1 MGGGSAASSLGRAR
15 GAAVVGG
22 VPVPVRTLSLQLVV
36 AVTISTAMV
45 ASVTLFNVREVSTPA
60 LTYDAFRLSAAAL
73 FLAAGLLRL
82 RRWKLTLDRTS
93 ALMSAAFVVLGVLS
107 LPLNNLAGQIVTTG
121 AESGMSLL
129 THALGS
135 LLALWLVHRGL
146 TVDGTGERAAGQRFG
161 LGSLARPACVL
172 AAAVLAVTLL
182 STDRGRSA
190 GTVGVELMIA
200 LAWWHKGFLAARR
213 DATQPWAGR
222 VAPLLG
228 SLGAVEILRAA
239 DTLQPG
245 TWSLPGAA
253 LLASVAI
260 TALHSAY
267 VDLSEVALRPVPAT
281 GPPAGSQRRP
291 ARRADRRLASRLP
304 GLRRR
309 ERRDLGRDEPRTP
322 QTRRSGSAA
331 AAAPRTAVPRTSPR
345 CSSELLSNAQRY
357 APRSPV
363 TLQMVEIAGRIEIS
377 VSDLGPGMSAADA
390 YRALDDPAPDALTG
404 LRAARALLESSGGR
418 LELRNRIGGTTFVSV
433 LPAARQPAVPA
444 SHRAGWAVSTA
455 SALALGDLL
464 GGRRQ
469 HGVQVA
475 HDTEVDELEDR
486 RLLVLV
492 DRDDG
497 LRGLHAGPVLDRAGD
512 AVRDVQLRRDR
523 LAGLADLERVR
534 HPAGVDGGARGAD
547 GRAERVGEALDGSKL
562 PPVPRPPETTIA
574 ASVSSGRPEALRG
587 SDAVIRAA
595 FAASEMVAAN
605 VLLRRRR
612 RRPPPASWSSASR

>member
-1 MGGGSAASSLGRAR
+1 M
-15 GAAVVGG
+15 
-22 VPVPVRTLSLQLVV
+22 PVRTLSLQLVV

-267 VDLSEVALRPVPAT
+267 VDLSEVALRPVPRPDRRQAARDAQLV
-281 GPPAGSQRRP
+281 GLIDAWRP
-291 ARRADRRLASRLP
+291 ASQDFDVANVVTSVVTSRHPADPEIRVRGGGGAAHGRPADLA
-304 GLRRR
+304 
-309 ERRDLGRDEPRTP
+309 
-322 QTRRSGSAA
+322 
-331 AAAPRTAVPRTSPR
+331 AVLE
-345 CSSELLSNAQRY
+345 ELLSNAQRY

-444 SHRAGWAVSTA
+444 SHRAGWAVS
-455 SALALGDLL
+455 
-464 GGRRQ
+464 
-469 HGVQVA
+469 
-475 HDTEVDELEDR
+475 
-486 RLLVLV
+486 
-492 DRDDG
+492 
-497 LRGLHAGPVLDRAGD
+497 
-512 AVRDVQLRRDR
+512 
-523 LAGLADLERVR
+523 
-534 HPAGVDGGARGAD
+534 
-547 GRAERVGEALDGSKL
+547 
-562 PPVPRPPETTIA
+562 
-574 ASVSSGRPEALRG
+574 
-587 SDAVIRAA
+587 
-595 FAASEMVAAN
+595 N
-605 VLLRRRR
+605 
-612 RRPPPASWSSASR
+612 